1 MDLLGR
7 MAEFGIIGFIAHYAL
22 QSIIQTQ
29 SGDGEWDEEGEWWDG
44 EVEWEG
50 EWEGEWWDGEGDS
63 EEWEGEDWEAELLDP
78 NFHGGRI
85 VNDNGEWVFLPWY
98 MSLDDGYSSS

>member
-7 MAEFGIIGFIAHYAL
+7 MVEFGIIGFITHYAL

-50 EWEGEWWDGEGDS
+50 ES
-63 EEWEGEDWEAELLDP
+63 IA
-78 NFHGGRI
+78 
-85 VNDNGEWVFLPWY
+85 
-98 MSLDDGYSSS
+98 